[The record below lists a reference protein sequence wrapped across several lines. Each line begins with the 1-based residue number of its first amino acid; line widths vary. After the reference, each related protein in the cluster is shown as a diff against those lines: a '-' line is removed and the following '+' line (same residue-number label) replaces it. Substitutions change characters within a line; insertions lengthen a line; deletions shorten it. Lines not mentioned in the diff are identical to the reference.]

1 MLKFNFA
8 EVETGIDRAMS
19 ELERTLIGQL
29 NFGIQ
34 ANLLYFQQFKKPDEM
49 AVTTRS

>member
-8 EVETGIDRAMS
+8 EVETGKDRTMS
-19 ELERTLIGQL
+19 WLERTLIDQL

-34 ANLLYFQQFKKPDEM
+34 A
-49 AVTTRS
+49 